1 MDYGN
6 LFLRAWKIT
15 WNNKLLWILGFFAG
29 LGNGVSFNNNFRG
42 GGNGGNVGPNQPG
55 GELSPEMQE
64 FLRQLQRPE
73 VVGIFLTVVCVL
85 LLIAVALFV
94 LGVISRAGLI
104 GGVRLADDNGKVSLG
119 EAWAVG
125 VRFFW
130 RMLGLELLQLL
141 PLVVLVIGGVALAV
155 LTAGV
160 GLVCLLPLLCVA
172 IILII
177 PYNLVFWLAG
187 YGLVLENL
195 GVFDSVKRGW
205 EMLKNNVA
213 PVLIVGGVLFVGLFV
228 VGLATLIPLIVIA
241 VPVMFAFV
249 ADPQHPNL
257 TLLAGAGLAFLCL
270 LPILWVFTS
279 MLTTWVYSVW
289 TLLYRQLAGPT
300 PAAPALAPAAPQA
313 A

>member
-29 LGNGVSFNNNFRG
+29 LGGGASFNTNVRG
-42 GGNGGNVGPNQPG
+42 GGGNFGPNQPG
-55 GELSPEMQE
+55 GQLPPELQ
-64 FLRQLQRPE
+64 RQLQRPE
-73 VVGIFLTVVCVL
+73 VVGIILTVACVL
-85 LLIAVALFV
+85 LLIVVALFV
-94 LGVISRAGLI
+94 LRLISRAGLI
-104 GGVRLADDNGKVSLG
+104 GGVRLADESGRVAFG

-125 VRFFW
+125 IRFFW

-141 PLVVLVIGGVALAV
+141 PLVVLIICGVLLAV

-160 GLVCLLPLLCVA
+160 GVICLLPLICVG

-177 PYNLVFWLAG
+177 PYNLVFWLAA
-187 YGLVLENL
+187 YSLVLENL
-195 GVFDSVKRGW
+195 GVVDSVKRGW

-213 PVLIVGGVLFVGLFV
+213 PVLIVGGVLFVLLFV
-228 VGLATLIPLIVIA
+228 VGLATLIPLIAIA
-241 VPVMFAFV
+241 LPVGIALI
-249 ADPQHPNL
+249 ADPQHPNI

-270 LPILWVFTS
+270 LPILWIFTS

-289 TLLYRQLAGPT
+289 TLLYRQLAGP
-300 PAAPALAPAAPQA
+300 APAIAAPAAPQA